1 MVYSQRSLS
10 VVLYSIIEDLMM
22 EILLTIT
29 EDKVKLVS
37 HLTNQHVIE
46 DVLHFKNCVSEITHS
61 TVSTNMKNVF
71 LKSKLLQVEEFP
83 IK

>member
-61 TVSTNMKNVF
+61 TVFPKQILSV
-71 LKSKLLQVEEFP
+71 LKIQIITS
-83 IK
+83 